1 MEGKSWSES
10 LTNVDGKSILTSAV
24 TSMAGVGLANVVSK
38 AVTVSKLVQAGGK
51 VAKTL
56 TVAGDMAADATVSV
70 TSQLVEKRHVG
81 GKSVLTDVM
90 AGQASGVVGNYI
102 KSSYQNSA
110 KGKTLRRLA
119 DHDRRVAGN
128 KRSESRAKRAEQSAK
143 KAAGYGFGTAEAAN
157 TSISSGVSEAIKQLN
172 KDDKNR

>member
-1 MEGKSWSES
+1 
-10 LTNVDGKSILTSAV
+10 
-24 TSMAGVGLANVVSK
+24 MAGVGLANVVSK

-128 KRSESRAKRAEQSAK
+128 NPRESRAKRA
-143 KAAGYGFGTAEAAN
+143 
-157 TSISSGVSEAIKQLN
+157 
-172 KDDKNR
+172 

>member
-1 MEGKSWSES
+1 MSW
-10 LTNVDGKSILTSAV
+10 LDK
-24 TSMAGVGLANVVSK
+24 
-38 AVTVSKLVQAGGK
+38 Q
-51 VAKTL
+51 
-56 TVAGDMAADATVSV
+56 
-70 TSQLVEKRHVG
+70 
-81 GKSVLTDVM
+81 
-90 AGQASGVVGNYI
+90 SGVVGNYI

-128 KRSESRAKRAEQSAK
+128 NPRESRAKRAEQSAK